1 MPLDREMLDH
11 HSRTSTDSAAP
22 PLAIPRPSRPT
33 AGASHSTLP
42 RRSSPSV
49 TQFLTAKTENTP
61 TAYGGSDTRT
71 ATLTEKDTEDA
82 LAKIMPGILWVA
94 IAIGAVLVI
103 IWIASSSDSPPA
115 ESLEKAIEEQ
125 KKTTPPQP
133 PPPPPPVAVA
143 PTPPHHEDAL
153 FTPIAT

>member
-1 MPLDREMLDH
+1 M
-11 HSRTSTDSAAP
+11 P

-33 AGASHSTLP
+33 ADASHSTLP

-49 TQFLTAKTENTP
+49 TQFLAAKTENTP
-61 TAYGGSDTRT
+61 AAYGGSDTRT

-125 KKTTPPQP
+125 KKKTTP
-133 PPPPPPVAVA
+133 PPPPLPPVAVS

>member
-11 HSRTSTDSAAP
+11 HSRTSTDSVP

-33 AGASHSTLP
+33 ADASHSTLP

-49 TQFLTAKTENTP
+49 TQFLAAKTENTP
-61 TAYGGSDTRT
+61 AAYGGSDTRT

-125 KKTTPPQP
+125 KKKTTP
-133 PPPPPPVAVA
+133 PPPPLPPVAVS